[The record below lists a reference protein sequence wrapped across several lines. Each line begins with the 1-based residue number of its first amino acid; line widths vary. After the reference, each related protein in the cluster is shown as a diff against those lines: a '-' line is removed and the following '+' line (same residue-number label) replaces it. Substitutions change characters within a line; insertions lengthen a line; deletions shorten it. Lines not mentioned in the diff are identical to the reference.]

1 MSNLQIFELDP
12 ADGDLVSGAF
22 EVLRASHAADAPE
35 APAPH
40 KGKFALGLVNPPPG
54 EDEATLIAVRD
65 GVVVGIAEAGFPNRE
80 NLHFGWAT
88 IHVHPDHRRQGVGT
102 ELLDRFIEHARGK
115 DRTTLTLDTRLTW
128 EDGIERS
135 KAGQLFAEK
144 HGFQSALTWINRRCA
159 VDALDAAAEQ
169 ELLEKSQAAAGDAY
183 EIVSWVGRTPE
194 HLVDTMARLDSTILA
209 EVPLGD
215 LELGPET
222 IDAELKNARADR
234 NERMGVIPIQT
245 IAVDKATG
253 EAVANT
259 AVFAYDDPEYTDAFQ
274 GITIVNPEHRGHR
287 LGTLLKILNLR
298 LVREN
303 YPAVRTIW
311 TDNADVNAPMIGIN
325 VVLGYEILDGGGE
338 FQRKFDA

>member
-1 MSNLQIFELDP
+1 MSNLKIIELDP
-12 ADGDLVSGAF
+12 ADDDLVAGAF
-22 EVLRASHAADAPE
+22 EVLRAAHAADAPE

-40 KGKFALGLVNPPPG
+40 RGKFTLGLIHPQP
-54 EDEATLIAVRD
+54 DHHEATFIAVRD
-65 GVVVGIAEAGFPNRE
+65 GKVLGTAEAGYPSRE
-80 NLHFGWAT
+80 NLHFGWAS
-88 IHVHPDHRRQGVGT
+88 IHTHPDHRRQGVAT
-102 ELLDRFIEHARGK
+102 ALLDHFIADAKGRG
-115 DRTTLTLDTRLTW
+115 RTTLTLDTRLTW

-144 HGFQSALTWINRRCA
+144 HGFEQALTWINRRCA
-159 VDALDAAAEQ
+159 VDALDPEAEQ
-169 ELLEKSQAAAGDAY
+169 ALLEKAQDAAGDAY
-183 EIVSWVGRTPE
+183 EIISWIGRTPE
-194 HLVDTMARLDSTILA
+194 HLVDTMARIDSTIMS

-222 IDAELKNARADR
+222 VDAELKNAKADR
-234 NERMGVIPIQT
+234 NEAMGVTPIQT

-259 AVFAYDDPEYTDAFQ
+259 AVFAYDDADYPDAFQ

-303 YPAVRTIW
+303 FPQVRRIW

-325 VVLGYEILDGGGE
+325 VVLGYEILDGGAE
-338 FQRKFDA
+338 FQRKLDA